1 MFELHPKL
9 AEDCFVLGNFELST
23 LLMMNDYHFPWF
35 ILVPQR
41 TNIKE
46 IHQLSESEQIQLTKE
61 STYLSAVIQTQ
72 FKAHKMNIA
81 ALGNMVPQLHLHII
95 ARFDFDT
102 CWPHP
107 VWGRAQHLIFE
118 KPQLLERIDQIK
130 QALSKNP
137 KQTFVWDEQ
146 WT

>member
-9 AEDCFVLGNFELST
+9 AEDCFLLGDFELSK

-35 ILVPQR
+35 ILVPKR
-41 TNIKE
+41 ESIKE
-46 IHQLSESEQIQLTKE
+46 IHQLTEVDQMQLTKE
-61 STYLSAVIQTQ
+61 GVFLSSLIQKE

-81 ALGNMVPQLHLHII
+81 ALGNMVPQLHVHVI

-107 VWGRAQHLIFE
+107 IWGRAQHLAFE
-118 KPQLLERIDQIK
+118 KKQLIERIDKIK
-130 QALSKNP
+130 PLLSESTQQK
-137 KQTFVWDEQ
+137 FLWDTQ